1 MCYESIKSSSDGF
14 INLYKLQIRSFKKD
28 LFNCDN
34 KDLKILMIAGGD
46 DSVIGSSKFFDDLRL
61 FLKSIGYA
69 DVNSKL
75 YANLRHELLNE
86 EDYMIVYSNIL
97 DFFDNYI

>member
-1 MCYESIKSSSDGF
+1 MCYESIKSSSGGF
-14 INLYKLQIRSFKKD
+14 INLYKLQIRSFKKN

-34 KDLKILMIAGGD
+34 KDLKILMIVGSD
-46 DSVIGSSKFFDDLRL
+46 PLIGSSEFFDDIRL
-61 FLKSIGYA
+61 FLKSIGCA

-97 DFFDNYI
+97 DFFDNCI

>member
-1 MCYESIKSSSDGF
+1 MCYESIKSSSGGF
-14 INLYKLQIRSFKKD
+14 INLYKLQIRSFKKN

-34 KDLKILMIAGGD
+34 KDLKILMIVGSD
-46 DSVIGSSKFFDDLRL
+46 DPLIGSSEFFDNLRL
-61 FLKSIGYA
+61 FLKSIGCA

-75 YANLRHELLNE
+75 YANLRREIFNE

-97 DFFDNYI
+97 DFFDNCI

>member
-1 MCYESIKSSSDGF
+1 
-14 INLYKLQIRSFKKD
+14 
-28 LFNCDN
+28 
-34 KDLKILMIAGGD
+34 MIAGSD
-46 DSVIGSSKFFDDLRL
+46 DPVIGSSKLFDDLRL
-61 FLKSIGYA
+61 FLKSIGYD

-97 DFFDNYI
+97 DFFDNCI

>member
-1 MCYESIKSSSDGF
+1 
-14 INLYKLQIRSFKKD
+14 
-28 LFNCDN
+28 
-34 KDLKILMIAGGD
+34 MIAGSD
-46 DSVIGSSKFFDDLRL
+46 DLVIGSSKFFDNLRL

-75 YANLRHELLNE
+75 YANLRYEIFNE

-97 DFFDNYI
+97 DFFDSS

>member
-14 INLYKLQIRSFKKD
+14 INLYKLQIRSFKKN

-34 KDLKILMIAGGD
+34 KDLKILMIAGSD
-46 DSVIGSSKFFDDLRL
+46 DPVIGSSKLFDDLRL

-86 EDYMIVYSNIL
+86 EDYMIVYSDIL
-97 DFFDNYI
+97 AFFDNCI